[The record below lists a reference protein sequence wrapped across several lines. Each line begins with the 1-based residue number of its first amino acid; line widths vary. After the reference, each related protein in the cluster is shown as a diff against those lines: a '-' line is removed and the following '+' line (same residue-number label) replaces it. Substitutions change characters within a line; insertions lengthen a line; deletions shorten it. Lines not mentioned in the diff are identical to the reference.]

1 MSNNSTFDNL
11 IEQKEEVLQQ
21 LEEISKGEKRKI
33 RSMMMISKKLS
44 THGTSQQL
52 IYIIKPERIQRRNA
66 EKKRGTLTSYSHG
79 YSSSDHGR
87 LSRRQEMLAGV
98 DGAVLWM
105 VMIGRDDRFS
115 NQ

>member
-11 IEQKEEVLQQ
+11 MEQKEEVLQQ

-52 IYIIKPERIQRRNA
+52 IYIDKPERIQLRNV
-66 EKKRGTLTSYSHG
+66 KKGGTLTSYNNG

-87 LSRRQEMLAGV
+87 LSRRQEVLAGV

-105 VMIGRDDRFS
+105 VMLDRDDHFS